1 MILVD
6 YTLSLKNTTDA
17 TMASLRVLGKS
28 RWRPR
33 GLTDVKRT
41 YVNII
46 FLPIKNN
53 IFLPIKNNKRIEIVA
68 NAQSDGRSSNLL
80 NFCISKIVFKMAARL

>member
-53 IFLPIKNNKRIEIVA
+53 KCIEIVA
-68 NAQSDGRSSNLL
+68 IAQSDGRSSNHV